1 MDIKTSSIGTFT
13 TEGWSVFKFTNLN
26 SDGTPGKNSV
36 FPDTDFPLFRLADV
50 YLMYAESVARGGEG
64 GSESQAVTYI
74 QDLRKRAKTGYS
86 QVDAAWL
93 KASASINGS
102 TASVNFGNIL
112 NERCRELYWE
122 ATRRTDLIRY
132 GLFTSNTYTW
142 AEKGGVI
149 TGVGV
154 NKRYN
159 LFPIPVSDISV
170 NGNLQQNEGY

>member
-1 MDIKTSSIGTFT
+1 M
-13 TEGWSVFKFTNLN
+13 
-26 SDGTPGKNSV
+26 
-36 FPDTDFPLFRLADV
+36 
-50 YLMYAESVARGGEG
+50 
-64 GSESQAVTYI
+64 
-74 QDLRKRAKTGYS
+74 
-86 QVDAAWL
+86 
-93 KASASINGS
+93 
-102 TASVNFGNIL
+102 NFI
-112 NERCRELYWE
+112 E

-154 NKRYN
+154 DKRYN